1 MEPVDSV
8 RVKAGDMRRNR
19 WVVAETLPTSYQ
31 MFRRAVKPILLE
43 RMDGSPA
50 SADNSLWVCA
60 RTATGVQPAIELAAG
75 GMGKQGCCEVN
86 DPTLRSATRDMKRE
100 KKKSSVVKNLQ
111 VAVDFRRPRPTST
124 SRKKVVTRK

>member
-1 MEPVDSV
+1 M
-8 RVKAGDMRRNR
+8 
-19 WVVAETLPTSYQ
+19 VAETLPTSYQ
-31 MFRRAVKPILLE
+31 MFRRAVKPIPLE

-60 RTATGVQPAIELAAG
+60 RTATGVQPAIELVAG

-100 KKKSSVVKNLQ
+100 KKKSSVVK
-111 VAVDFRRPRPTST
+111 PTSGSGFPKT
-124 SRKKVVTRK
+124 KTYNDFKKKVVTRK

>member
-1 MEPVDSV
+1 MEPADSV
-8 RVKAGDMRRNR
+8 RIKAGDRRRNR
-19 WVVAETLPTSYQ
+19 WVVSETLPTLYQ

-60 RTATGVQPAIELAAG
+60 RTATGVQPAIELVAG

-111 VAVDFRRPRPTST
+111 VTVDFRRPRPTTT
-124 SRKKVVTRK
+124 SRKKL